1 MSMLIAWIV
10 LAAMTLGV
18 VVAAVCL
25 IRKPMRALLGAN
37 SYIAPSQ
44 DFYVRAFA
52 LVLSLSALA
61 AIAGRD
67 MPCPDQKKSMVAIEY
82 IWWVLDGLEPAFW
95 SIALFLMGYVVLL
108 TILFAV
114 LGRYRD

>member
-10 LAAMTLGV
+10 LAALALGV
-18 VVAAVCL
+18 TVAVVCL

-44 DFYVRAFA
+44 DFFVRAFA
-52 LVLSLSALA
+52 LVLSLGALA
-61 AIAGRD
+61 AIAGRH
-67 MPCPDQKKSMVAIEY
+67 MPSPDQKKSMAAIEY
-82 IWWVLDGLEPAFW
+82 VWWVLDGLEPTFW
-95 SIALFLMGYVVLL
+95 SIAFFLMGYVALL